1 MLFIIDVSRLFYKH
15 NNLYLNMNDELKV
28 IFRELEEQGWEPQ
41 LCNKPIRSF
50 DAPVMCGEPNIVYG
64 EDDCD
69 SYLVPDGWVMDDSV
83 FCTTVKGD
91 SMIDAKICEGDRV
104 MVKETNSYNDGDV
117 LLVMIDGRYTL
128 KAYFK
133 DKDGIPWLIP
143 QNKAY
148 QAYRLYEHQDIR
160 VRGVVIKVIKQ
171 QPHISYNSCIEKVNE
186 VKRKQQKPKVITE
199 EQTIEVIKAL
209 APKIEIAR
217 LWYAVFRVMME
228 RKAIDAWDYDTFCIL
243 VKNAV
248 PNHQHLPTRLELQ
261 RMAVDSFAKPIAL
274 WDENNAPVQGKRFN
288 EYLEIAER
296 TKEILNNC

>member
-1 MLFIIDVSRLFYKH
+1 MD
-15 NNLYLNMNDELKV
+15 NDELKV

-133 DKDGIPWLIP
+133 DKDGVPWLIP

-171 QPHISYNSCIEKVNE
+171 QPHISYNSCVEKVNE

-199 EQTIEVIKAL
+199 EQVSKA
-209 APKIEIAR
+209 IQEIAPMVKIGR
-217 LWYAVFRVMME
+217 QWYAVYRAMVDMGVQE
-228 RKAIDAWDYDTFCIL
+228 LNDYDGFCRKIIME
-243 VKNAV
+243 
-248 PNHQHLPTRLELQ
+248 LPEHDKLPVSDELQ
-261 RMAVDSFAKPIAL
+261 RLNVDSFRKPIGL
-274 WDENNAPVQGKRFN
+274 WKEDNAPVKGKRFR
-288 EYLEIAER
+288 EYLAIGNKMIEFL
-296 TKEILNNC
+296 KNC

>member
-15 NNLYLNMNDELKV
+15 NNLYLNMNDELKE

-50 DAPVMCGEPNIVYG
+50 DAPVMCGDPNIVYG

-91 SMIDAKICEGDRV
+91 SMIDANICEGDRV

-133 DKDGIPWLIP
+133 DKDGDRFI
-143 QNKAY
+143 
-148 QAYRLYEHQDIR
+148 
-160 VRGVVIKVIKQ
+160 
-171 QPHISYNSCIEKVNE
+171 
-186 VKRKQQKPKVITE
+186 
-199 EQTIEVIKAL
+199 
-209 APKIEIAR
+209 
-217 LWYAVFRVMME
+217 
-228 RKAIDAWDYDTFCIL
+228 AIDLKDFG
-243 VKNAV
+243 VKEKGI
-248 PNHQHLPTRLELQ
+248 RLFRDKPSGMEEIKNKGDEL
-261 RMAVDSFAKPIAL
+261 
-274 WDENNAPVQGKRFN
+274 
-288 EYLEIAER
+288 
-296 TKEILNNC
+296 